1 MSTQQQQNRLLNMA
15 NSVRNAWPKDV
26 GIVNME
32 VYFPS
37 QYVDQTELEAHD
49 GIPAGKYTIGLGQ
62 TKMGFCDDREDIH
75 SLCLTVLERLV
86 KKTPNLTYA
95 DIGRLEVGTETL
107 VDKSKSVKSVLMK
120 LFEDSGNSDVEG
132 VDSTNACYGG
142 TAALFNCV
150 SWVESSYWDG
160 RYAVAVTGDIAIYA
174 SGNARPTGGAGAVAM
189 LIGPNAPLVLDRGL
203 RASHVEHAYDFYK
216 PDMGSEYPTVDG
228 KLSVQCYLN
237 ALDKCYGL
245 YKHKAAR
252 LSNNGD
258 MNGDSEAL
266 SKPCCPVSLDTFEAL
281 IFHSPFCKLV
291 QKSFARLYY
300 NDFLEASDIDKKEK
314 YSSVSQ
320 FSSDE
325 PWTALEKPFVGA
337 SKTDFE
343 SKTKPSLYLS
353 TNVGNMYTSSL
364 YGGLVSYLVNCR
376 KTGKT
381 NADLVDKRLGLFSYG
396 SGLVSSFFSLVIKD
410 DGSNLGLILDSVAD
424 VLPRMEARKKIAP
437 SDFSAVMQH
446 KEDTHHLA
454 PFSPKGD
461 VSNLTPGT
469 WYLTGIDDMYRRN
482 YEKAGHTANG
492 ASKA

>member
-1 MSTQQQQNRLLNMA
+1 MSQQNRLLNMS

-86 KKTPNLTYA
+86 KKTEGLSYA
-95 DIGRLEVGTETL
+95 DIGRVEVGTETL

-216 PDMGSEYPTVDG
+216 PDMSSEYPTVDG

-245 YKHKAAR
+245 YKHKASR
-252 LSNNGD
+252 LSNNVKAAT
-258 MNGDSEAL
+258 NGDAADHVSVP
-266 SKPCCPVSLDTFEAL
+266 SCPVTLDTFEAL
-281 IFHSPFCKLV
+281 LFHSPFCKLV

-300 NDFLEASDIDKKEK
+300 NDFLEASDKDKKEK
-314 YSSVSQ
+314 YSEVQQ
-320 FSSDE
+320 FSSNDQ
-325 PWTALEKPFVGA
+325 PWAAMEKAFVGA
-337 SKTDFE
+337 SKSDFE
-343 SKTKPSLYLS
+343 AKTEPSLFLS
-353 TNVGNMYTSSL
+353 TNIGNMYTSSL
-364 YGGLVSYLVNCR
+364 YGGLVSYLVSAR
-376 KTGKT
+376 KKA
-381 NADLVDKRLGLFSYG
+381 NKADLVDRRLALFSYG
-396 SGLVSSFFSLVIKD
+396 SGLASSFFSLVIKD
-410 DGSNLGLILDSVAD
+410 DGSNLDLILNSIAD
-424 VLPRMEARKKIAP
+424 VMPRMEARRKVDPK
-437 SDFSAVMQH
+437 DFSAVMQH
-446 KEDTHHLA
+446 KEDTHHMA
-454 PFSPKGD
+454 PFAPKGD
-461 VSNLTPGT
+461 VSQLSPGT
-469 WYLTGIDDMYRRN
+469 WFLTAIDEMYRRT
-482 YEKAGHTANG
+482 YDKAGQTTNG
-492 ASKA
+492 ASHA

>member
-1 MSTQQQQNRLLNMA
+1 MA
-15 NSVRNAWPKDV
+15 NSVGNAWPKDV

-32 VYFPS
+32 VYFPA

-49 GIPAGKYTIGLGQ
+49 GISAGKYTLGLGQ

-75 SLCLTVLERLV
+75 SMCLTVLERLV
-86 KKTPNLTYA
+86 KKTPNLSYS

-120 LFEDSGNSDVEG
+120 LFQDSGNTDVEG
-132 VDSTNACYGG
+132 IDSTNACYGG

-174 SGNARPTGGAGAVAM
+174 SGPARPTGGAGAVAM

-203 RASHVEHAYDFYK
+203 RASHFEHAYDFYK
-216 PDMGSEYPTVDG
+216 PDMSSEYPTVDG
-228 KLSVQCYLN
+228 KLSIQCYLN

-252 LSNNGD
+252 LSNNIKAAVNGNSHGD
-258 MNGDSEAL
+258 QAE
-266 SKPCCPVSLDTFEAL
+266 PTVPTCPVTLDTFDAL
-281 IFHSPFCKLV
+281 LFHSPFCKLV

-300 NDFLEASDIDKKEK
+300 NDFLE
-314 YSSVSQ
+314 
-320 FSSDE
+320 SSDE
-325 PWTALEKPFVGA
+325 QLKSKYADVAQFKSTEQPWTALEKPFVGA
-337 SKTDFE
+337 SKCDFE
-343 SKTKPSLYLS
+343 SKTKPSLLLS

-364 YGGLVSYLVNCR
+364 YGGLVSYLATSSKKSAVVN
-376 KTGKT
+376 
-381 NADLVDKRLGLFSYG
+381 KRLGLFSYG
-396 SGLVSSFFSLVIKD
+396 SGLASSFFSLVIKD
-410 DGSNLGLILDSVAD
+410 DGKNLDVILNSLND
-424 VLPRMEARKKIAP
+424 VVSRLEARKKTPP

-454 PFSPKGD
+454 PFTPKGD
-461 VSNLTPGT
+461 ARNLNPGT
-469 WYLTGIDDMYRRN
+469 WYLTGIDDMYRRK
-482 YEKAGHTANG
+482 YEKAGEGTNG
-492 ASKA
+492 TS